1 MSGGLEKLSV
11 LIPLA
16 GSEKVKLLL
25 QKQLQQWN
33 ETGLDATMDP
43 TLFSIYQTLAGLN
56 LTNLS
61 SDDNNVLANYDW
73 RRAFAFFLNF
83 STVASDGID
92 EALHEFSESFSC
104 NQSARP
110 SPRYKEN
117 LFKPVDGFFSRMS
130 ISGYLF
136 HSNIPLL

>member
-1 MSGGLEKLSV
+1 MTHNDVQARKLAMSGGLEKLSV

-33 ETGLDATMDP
+33 ETGLDATMDT

-56 LTNLS
+56 VTSLS
-61 SDDNNVLANYDW
+61 NDDNNVLANYDW

-83 STVASDGID
+83 STVASDGVD
-92 EALHEFSESFSC
+92 E
-104 NQSARP
+104 
-110 SPRYKEN
+110 
-117 LFKPVDGFFSRMS
+117 V
-130 ISGYLF
+130 I
-136 HSNIPLL
+136 I